1 MNAEEFRIFLSAPE
15 LERFGC
21 KTARAEMVALE
32 NIDQMMEF
40 CSGNHIEFLIARSP
54 TTDIKAAQEMEKRGF
69 LLMDTLLYLSFF
81 YGSTPLPVHA
91 GEAATR
97 PARPDDLPDI
107 QLIAR
112 QSFSGYYGHYH
123 ADERLDDDKCSE
135 AYSSWITRSCRA
147 ELADEVLVAEI
158 NGKVMGFSSLKMAG
172 PDSAEWTLGCVSPDA
187 QGKGVFKSLT
197 AGAILWGADN
207 NLKKLS
213 ASTLINTIPV
223 LKTWQQ
229 MGFTQ
234 THSFYTFHKW
244 FS

>member
-1 MNAEEFRIFLSAPE
+1 MNAEEYRIFLSAPE
-15 LERFGC
+15 QERFGC
-21 KTARAEMVALE
+21 KTARAEMVSFE
-32 NIDQMMEF
+32 NIESMMEF
-40 CSGNHIEFLIARSP
+40 CSGNDIEFLIARTP

-81 YGSTPLPVHA
+81 YGSTPLPSFE
-91 GEAATR
+91 GEAVVR
-97 PARPDDLPDI
+97 PAGPEDLSDI

-123 ADERLDDDKCSE
+123 ADERLDDEKCSE
-135 AYSSWITRSCRA
+135 AYSSWITRSCRM
-147 ELADEVLVAEI
+147 ELADEVLVAEMD
-158 NGKVMGFSSLKMAG
+158 GEVLGFSSLKMAG
-172 PDSAEWTLGCVSPDA
+172 PDSAEWTLGCVSTAA

-197 AGAILWGADN
+197 AGVILWGAEN
-207 NLKKLS
+207 KLKKLS